1 MLSMQS
7 DQMQRTGSAMQGL
20 GSELNA
26 EAVEAAHLANQP
38 IVADSEQKAQNA
50 YNTMRFGVPVK
61 DANGNVTQQGGY
73 LQLQSKD
80 ALAPDPNTGLSLE
93 QTYTGKLKDA
103 LGTIEAGLTND
114 DQRAMF
120 RAQTANMLPS
130 FQGQLQQHVF
140 QQQDIYTKQSNQGA
154 AEMAAE
160 TAGLNY
166 NNPTIVSEQVK
177 KAQQAAYYQT
187 VHDGIPG
194 DMQTNIIKTT
204 GSAVHAKVIAAA
216 LENNNPMYAQAYYEA
231 NKGDMTAND
240 SLAVLGKLNT
250 QVNTQTAMGV
260 VNATTQ
266 HFSTQIQPNDIT
278 RLQGVVQ
285 SLESAGNP
293 NAVGKFISKQNT
305 AKGSMQVMDATNAN
319 PGYGVKPAQDN
330 SPAERARVGNDYIV
344 ALVQKYGGIDKGLAA
359 YNAGPGA
366 LEAAIKADPNN
377 WLAHMPKETQAYV
390 NKGTAMYQSGGGA
403 APFPTELEFV
413 NHAKSQLPA
422 TANPQLI
429 SLTQTQAEQ
438 QYAMLKQARK
448 DQGEQALQQ
457 AQQALIANG
466 GQLNALPPS
475 VITNLA
481 AVNPGAVDGL
491 TAFAKAVNPVTRDQ
505 VVTDQKAFAMAVTY
519 PNELAKMSDATFA
532 GFLKTNFSP
541 SDQEKISKLRAGV
554 INGTTDT
561 GIGSVNFTTMNKVL
575 SNRLTAYGIS
585 QPKPNASDDDKQRWG
600 SIQRFVTDDIIA
612 AQRDIGHK
620 LTPDEVTQH
629 IDHLIMTN
637 INFKNTFMG
646 IGYGSVEQKPMMTM
660 KPGDIPSGDVD
671 AIRQSFAKH
680 GINNPTND
688 QILRAYWKNHAK

>member
-1 MLSMQS
+1 L
-7 DQMQRTGSAMQGL
+7 
-20 GSELNA
+20 
-26 EAVEAAHLANQP
+26 
-38 IVADSEQKAQNA
+38 
-50 YNTMRFGVPVK
+50 RFGKPIK
-61 DANGNVTQQGGY
+61 DANGNITQQGGY

-93 QTYTGKLKDA
+93 QTYTGKLKEA

-140 QQQDIYTKQSNQGA
+140 QQQDVYTKQSNQGA
-154 AEMAAE
+154 AEMARQ
-160 TAGLNY
+160 TAALNY
-166 NNPTIVSEQVK
+166 NNPDISAQQKK
-177 KAQQAAYYQT
+177 KAQQATYYQAE
-187 VHDGIPG
+187 HDGIPG
-194 DMQTNIIKTT
+194 DMQTNLIQAA
-204 GSAVHAKVIAAA
+204 GSAVDRTVIEAAI
-216 LENNNPMYAQAYYEA
+216 ENNNPMYAQRYFEA
-231 NKGDMTAND
+231 NKGGMTD
-240 SLAVLGKLNT
+240 SDSMAVLGKINT
-250 QVNTQTAMGV
+250 QVNAQTAMGV

-266 HFSTQIQPNDIT
+266 HFATQIQPNDIT

-285 SLESAGNP
+285 SMESAGNP
-293 NAVGKFISKQNT
+293 NAVGKFIPGQGT

-344 ALVQKYGGIDKGLAA
+344 ALVQKYNGIDKGLAA

-390 NKGTAMYQSGGGA
+390 NKGTAMYQAGGGA
-403 APFPTELEFV
+403 APFPTELDFV
-413 NHAKSQLPA
+413 HHATSQLPA

-438 QYAMLKQARK
+438 QYAMLKQAHK

-491 TAFAKAVNPVTRDQ
+491 TPFAKAVNPATRDQ

-519 PNELAKMSDATFA
+519 PNELAKMSDAMFA

-561 GIGSVNFTTMNKVL
+561 GIGSINYTTMNNVL
-575 SNRLTAYGIS
+575 SNRLTAYGIY
-585 QPKPNASDDDKQRWG
+585 KPEPTASDYNKQRWAT
-600 SIQRFVTDDIIA
+600 IQRFVTDDIMA

-620 LTPDEVTQH
+620 LTPGEVTQH
-629 IDHLIMTN
+629 VDHLFMN
-637 INFKNTFMG
+637 NVNFKNTFIG
-646 IGYGSVEQKPMMTM
+646 IGYGSVEQMPMMTM
-660 KPGDIPSGDVD
+660 KKGDIPSSDAD
-671 AIRQSFAKH
+671 AIKQSFANNGVK
-680 GINNPTND
+680 NPTND
-688 QILRAYWKNHAK
+688 QILRAYWKKHAK

>member
-1 MLSMQS
+1 MQS

-26 EAVEAAHLANQP
+26 EAIEAAHLANQP

-50 YNTMRFGVPVK
+50 YNALRFGTPIK
-61 DANGNVTQQGGY
+61 DANGNITQQGGY

-120 RAQTANMLPS
+120 RAQTANMIPG

-140 QQQDIYTKQSNQGA
+140 QQQDVYTKQSNQGA
-154 AEMAAE
+154 AEMAAD
-160 TAGLNY
+160 TAALNY
-166 NNPTIVSEQVK
+166 NNPTIVDEQVK

-194 DMQTNIIKTT
+194 DMQTNAIKTT
-204 GSAVHAKVIAAA
+204 GSAIYAKVISAA
-216 LENNNPMYAQAYYEA
+216 LDNNNPMYAQAYYEA
-231 NKGDMTAND
+231 HKGDMTAND
-240 SLAVLGKLNT
+240 SLAVIGKINT
-250 QVNTQTAMGV
+250 QVNAQTAMGV
-260 VNATTQ
+260 VNSTTQ
-266 HFSTQIQPNDIT
+266 HFATQIQPNDIT

-285 SLESAGNP
+285 SIESAGNP
-293 NAVGKFISKQNT
+293 NAVGKFIPGQGT

-344 ALVQKYGGIDKGLAA
+344 ALVQKYSGIDKGFAA
-359 YNAGPGA
+359 YNAGPGT
-366 LEAAIKADPNN
+366 LESAIKADPNN

-390 NKGTAMYQSGGGA
+390 NKGMAMYQSGGGA
-403 APFPTELEFV
+403 ASFPTEIEFV

-448 DQGEQALQQ
+448 EQGEQALQQ

-491 TAFAKAVNPVTRDQ
+491 TSFAKAVNPATRDQ

-561 GIGSVNFTTMNKVL
+561 GIGSVNFTAMNKVL

-585 QPKPNASDDDKQRWG
+585 PPKPNASDDDKQRWG
-600 SIQRFVTDDIIA
+600 SIQHFVSDDIMA
-612 AQRDIGHK
+612 AQRDTGRK
-620 LTPDEVTQH
+620 LTPDEITQH
-629 IDHLIMTN
+629 VDKLLMTN
-637 INFKNTFMG
+637 INFRNW
-646 IGYGSVEQKPMMTM
+646 YGSVEQTPMMTM
-660 KPGDIPSGDVD
+660 QKGDITSSDAD
-671 AIRQSFAKH
+671 AIKASFAKH
-680 GINNPTND
+680 GISNPTND
-688 QILRAYWKNHAK
+688 QILRAYWKNHDK

>member
-1 MLSMQS
+1 MQS
-7 DQMQRTGSAMQGL
+7 DQMQRTGSALQGL

-26 EAVEAAHLANQP
+26 EAIEAAHLANQP

-50 YNTMRFGVPVK
+50 YNDLRFGVPVK
-61 DANGNVTQQGGY
+61 DANGNITQQGGY

-93 QTYTGKLKDA
+93 QAYTGKLKEA
-103 LGTIEAGLTND
+103 LDKIESGLTND

-154 AEMAAE
+154 AEMARQ
-160 TAGLNY
+160 TAALNY
-166 NNPTIVSEQVK
+166 NNPDIAAQQKK
-177 KAQQAAYYQT
+177 KAQQATYYQT
-187 VHDGIPG
+187 EHDGIPG
-194 DMQTNIIKTT
+194 DMQTNLIQAA
-204 GSAVHAKVIAAA
+204 GSAVDRTVIEAAI
-216 LENNNPMYAQAYYEA
+216 ENNNPIYAQRYFEA
-231 NKGDMTAND
+231 NKGGMTD
-240 SLAVLGKLNT
+240 SDSMAVLGKINT
-250 QVNTQTAMGV
+250 QVNAQTAMGI

-266 HFSTQIQPNDIT
+266 HFATQIQPTDVSRVNSIRDM
-278 RLQGVVQ
+278 
-285 SLESAGNP
+285 LESGGKDF
-293 NAVGKFISKQNT
+293 NADGTPVISSKGAMYRTQVMPAT
-305 AKGSMQVMDATNAN
+305 AKN
-319 PGYGVKPAQDN
+319 PGYGIPPAKDN
-330 SPAERARVGNDYIV
+330 SPAEVNRVGDAI
-344 ALVQKYGGIDKGLAA
+344 LPTLIKKYGGIDKGLAA
-359 YNAGPGA
+359 YNAGPGT

-390 NKGTAMYQSGGGA
+390 NKGIAMYQSGGGA

-448 DQGEQALQQ
+448 EQGEQALQQ

-481 AVNPGAVDGL
+481 AINPGAVDGL
-491 TAFAKAVNPVTRDQ
+491 TPFAKAVNPATRDQ

-541 SDQEKISKLRAGV
+541 SDQEKISKLRADV

-561 GIGSVNFTTMNKVL
+561 GIGSVNYTTMNNVL
-575 SNRLTAYGIS
+575 SNRLTAYGIY
-585 QPKPNASDDDKQRWG
+585 QPKPTDSDEDKQRWG
-600 SIQRFVTDDIIA
+600 SIQRFVDEDIRA

-629 IDHLIMTN
+629 IDHLFMTN
-637 INFKNTFMG
+637 INFRNW
-646 IGYGSVEQKPMMTM
+646 YGSTEQTPMMTM
-660 KPGDIPSGDVD
+660 QKGDIPSSDAD

-680 GINNPTND
+680 GISNPTND
-688 QILRAYWKNHAK
+688 QILRAYWKSHAK